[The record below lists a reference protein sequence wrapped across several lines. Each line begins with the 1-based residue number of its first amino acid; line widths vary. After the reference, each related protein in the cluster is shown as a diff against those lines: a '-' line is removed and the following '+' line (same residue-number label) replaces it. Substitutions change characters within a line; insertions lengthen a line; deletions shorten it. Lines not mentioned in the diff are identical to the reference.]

1 MTARRLA
8 AMFGVMLCAAT
19 AALGQTQQD
28 LVYRLESFLAELG
41 YAVGAVDGLVDAAT
55 YEAIRRYQGDRGLA
69 VTGGLDMAGYQ
80 ALEQEIVERRAAAA
94 TQPAPAPVA
103 PVAPVAPAPA
113 LSQAAAGAST
123 RVGEVLFHELPDCA
137 GERGLMLYSYR
148 RVMTD
153 LPFYQISEIC
163 WLEEAAILQGLEPQ
177 GNLTLVEAQ
186 GGYTVYEDLSHGS
199 EGYQRTKVSVDRT
212 GNVEAE
218 EGHKD
223 LSVYI
228 SHNPRTGQSA
238 PSNGA
243 QDYRGTGFLYTGTFA
258 PQAAGQ
264 PFEVMVDIRLGSGT
278 KDMCNSGAPAY
289 STGEPG
295 NVTLVGRIDLGAPQT
310 VTLRALEQTSGR
322 AEGTLD
328 LSFAPDGAIRGA
340 ASVYFENP
348 RIAGL
353 GPCEWVR
360 AEASLDVI
368 IGTTTGSRGVEFR
381 SIGVGKGRFTD
392 VNGATYPLIATGTV
406 DGYPEEY

>member
-1 MTARRLA
+1 MTAPRLA
-8 AMFGVMLCAAT
+8 AMFGVMLGAAT
-19 AALGQTQQD
+19 AAVGQTQQD

-41 YAVGAVDGLVDAAT
+41 YAVGSVDGLVDAAT
-55 YEAIRRYQGDRGLA
+55 YEAIRRYQADRGLA

-80 ALEQEIVERRAAAA
+80 ALEQEIVERRAAAGA
-94 TQPAPAPVA
+94 QSAPAPAPATQVA
-103 PVAPVAPAPA
+103 GV
-113 LSQAAAGAST
+113 SSRTGD
-123 RVGEVLFHELPDCA
+123 VLFYELPDCA
-137 GERGLMLYSYR
+137 GERGLMLYTYR
-148 RVMTD
+148 RVVTD

-163 WLEEAAILQGLEPQ
+163 WQEEAAVLQGLEPQ
-177 GNLTLVEAQ
+177 DNLTLVEAQ
-186 GGYTVYEDLSHGS
+186 GGYTVYEDLSYGS
-199 EGYQRTKVSVDRT
+199 EGYQRTKVSIDRT

-218 EGHKD
+218 DGHKD

-243 QDYRGTGFLYTGTFA
+243 QDYRGDGFLYGATFA
-258 PQAAGQ
+258 PQVAGQ
-264 PFEVMVDIRLGSGT
+264 AFEVMVDIRFGPGT

-295 NVTLVGRIDLGAPQT
+295 NVTLVGRIDLGAPET
-310 VTLRALEQTSGR
+310 VTLRPLEQTSGR

-348 RIAGL
+348 RTAGH
-353 GPCEWVR
+353 GPCAWLR

-368 IGTTTGSRGVEFR
+368 IGTNTGAGGVEFR

-392 VNGATYPLIATGTV
+392 MNGATHPLIATGTV
-406 DGYPEEY
+406 DGYFEGY